1 MVVLGLALICSNAL
15 SIQHPET
22 SCVAVSY
29 AFPNVTSCEAANL
42 MVLEDIHKKNK
53 AMPPN
58 QQFHVPLLECV
69 PVDRPDL
76 NEGI

>member
-15 SIQHPET
+15 SMQYPET
-22 SCVAVSY
+22 SCVAVSF
-29 AFPNVTSCEAANL
+29 AFPNAATCEEANI

-69 PVDRPDL
+69 SVDRPDL
-76 NEGI
+76 NEGL